1 MFRNPNPESRVKYD
15 GPVVLIRYPGDPRPA
30 DWNGPVLALGN
41 FDGLHR
47 GHMKIIERVHRTAE
61 ERGATPV
68 VLTFDPHPTRVLRP
82 DKAPRVLM
90 TETQK
95 AEVLAA
101 AGVRGIASVRFT
113 AELSRWEPETFVRL
127 VLAEWLGVSEVWVGA
142 NFVFGHDRSGT
153 FTVLRSLGERYGF
166 RADKIDP
173 VCVRDAVVSSTRVR
187 RLLAEGR
194 VDEAGVLLG
203 RHFFID
209 GEVVGG
215 DGRGRL
221 LGFPTANLRT
231 ANELIPPHG
240 VYATVARTPDG
251 FQPSVTNIGVRP
263 TFDGGGAASIETH
276 LLRGG
281 RDLYGSSLRLYFV
294 KRLRDEQAFV
304 SADALRA
311 RIDADCREASALFRQ
326 VSV

>member
-1 MFRNPNPESRVKYD
+1 VD
-15 GPVVLIRYPGDPRPA
+15 LIHYPDDPRPA
-30 DWNGPVLALGN
+30 GWKAPVLALGN

-47 GHMKIIERVHRTAE
+47 GHMKIIERVHRTAA

-90 TETQK
+90 TEAQK
-95 AEVLAA
+95 MEVLAA
-101 AGVRGIASVRFT
+101 GGMRGVAIVRFT
-113 AELSRWEPETFVRL
+113 AELSRWDPETFVRL
-127 VLAEWLGVSEVWVGA
+127 VLVEWLGVSEVWVGG
-142 NFVFGHDRSGT
+142 NFVFGHGRAGT
-153 FTVLRSLGERYGF
+153 FDVLRSLGERYGF

-203 RHFFID
+203 RHFYID

-215 DGRGRL
+215 DERGRV

-231 ANELIPPHG
+231 GNEMVPPHG
-240 VYATVARTPDG
+240 VYATIARTAEG
-251 FQPSVTNIGVRP
+251 FQPAVTNIGVRP
-263 TFDGGGAASIETH
+263 TFDGGGAMSIETH

-281 RDLYGSSLRLYFV
+281 RDLYGTRLRLYFV
-294 KRLRDEQAFV
+294 QRVRDEQAFV

-311 RIDADCREASALFRQ
+311 RIDQDCREARALFGQ
-326 VSV
+326 ISV

>member
-1 MFRNPNPESRVKYD
+1 M
-15 GPVVLIRYPGDPRPA
+15 
-30 DWNGPVLALGN
+30 LALGN

-68 VLTFDPHPTRVLRP
+68 VLTFDPHPTRVVRP

-90 TETQK
+90 TEAQK
-95 AEVLAA
+95 LEVLAA
-101 AGVRGIASVRFT
+101 AGIRGVAIVRFT
-113 AELSRWEPETFVRL
+113 AEMSRWEPERFVRL
-127 VLAEWLGVSEVWVGA
+127 VLVEWLGVSEVWVGG
-142 NFVFGHDRSGT
+142 NFLFGRDRSGT
-153 FTVLRSLGERYGF
+153 FAVLRDLGDQYGF

-203 RHFFID
+203 RHFYID
-209 GEVVGG
+209 GEVVAG
-215 DGRGRL
+215 DERGRE

-231 ANELIPPHG
+231 ANEMVPPNG
-240 VYATVARTPDG
+240 VYATIVRTADG
-251 FQPSVTNIGVRP
+251 LQPAVTNIGVRP
-263 TFDGGGAASIETH
+263 TFDSGGAVSIEAH

-281 RDLYGSSLRLYFV
+281 RDLYGAHLRLYFV
-294 KRLRDEQAFV
+294 QRLRDEQAFV

-311 RIDADCREASALFRQ
+311 RIGEDCREATALFGQ
-326 VSV
+326 ISV